1 MRRAEVIAAIEKLRT
16 HPKAEGWRDEFAQ
29 VVKQSSSAHQDRRAS
44 FNADFQRAFIY
55 LVILIT
61 GFRYLK
67 KNHWEFLRPNVRS
80 VGLALLMVLIFI
92 VQLIAV
98 GVIVSR
104 MNFGVYGIVGFIY
117 LLMMEFIGV
126 IWLVTKFQPCRD
138 VDELGMHAKCV
149 KCNYDLSGHE
159 SVLGD
164 EIWVGPESCP
174 ECGHSYPSVSE

>member
-16 HPKAEGWRDEFAQ
+16 HPTAKGWRDEFAQ

-92 VQLIAV
+92 VQLV
-98 GVIVSR
+98 VV
-104 MNFGVYGIVGFIY
+104 
-117 LLMMEFIGV
+117 GV
-126 IWLVTKFQPCRD
+126 IWLVTKFQPRRD
-138 VDELGMHAKCV
+138 IDELGMHAKCV

-164 EIWVGPESCP
+164 EIWVGPESCS